1 MPVHILPQV
10 LLQERTMQRDHKM
23 QKGFTLIELVMV
35 IVVLSIISL
44 FTFSFLISNSRTY
57 QIMKGQGELYQDGM
71 YLMERISRDLIDS
84 DTSCTGGFKR
94 SHKSRDT
101 NLCTQ
106 YTISGTTLFRNGKP
120 IASNIISFT
129 QPDYTTQ
136 PPYTISATLE
146 KDCGMLPDKTG
157 VVPKCKVVVGTSIYP
172 KNRTDK
178 FNGNYEIVIEPIEP

>member
-1 MPVHILPQV
+1 
-10 LLQERTMQRDHKM
+10 MQR
-23 QKGFTLIELVMV
+23 GFTLIELVSV

-71 YLMERISRDLIDS
+71 YLMQRISRDIIDAI
-84 DTSCTGGFKR
+84 DYDASCPSGLRKAHT
-94 SHKSRDT
+94 SRDVT
-101 NLCTQ
+101 LCVQ
-106 YTISGTTLFRNGKP
+106 YTISGTTLLRNGKP

-146 KDCGMLPDKTG
+146 KDCGMPSDKTG
-157 VVPKCKVVVGTSIYP
+157 VVPKCRVVVATSIYP
-172 KNRTDK
+172 KNRTDR
-178 FNGNYEIVIEPIEP
+178 FNSNYEIVIEQ